1 MSKNRQIC
9 KYYANGN
16 CKFGNSCRFSHEDPK
31 DLTKKKGYTL
41 QDFISPKELNN
52 LTESIRLGLNEYKQF
67 ASTPVLSSFGLG
79 HPAVNNLIDG
89 RDVSFEELRLQYLEA
104 SQNNTLGELERQL
117 ELRKKDMEYC
127 INHIRGKE
135 NLAAR
140 YQQKSAE
147 PGAQL
152 PKPFVPLSVDESL
165 ARLSQQ
171 PNALGNGNAAAANPF
186 GQSSFG
192 SSGQHNPFAVGAT
205 PSKSPFGTQNQANT
219 NAGTS
224 SSLSGGQSGFSAF
237 GKGSIGLSGF
247 GTANS
252 GLSGFGL
259 SGFGNANT
267 AAAGAATP
275 GFGLS
280 GFGLSGFG
288 KPSTGQSA
296 FGLSGFGLSGFGQ
309 AASGQTASGQAGS
322 GQSQSAFG
330 LPGFGL
336 SGFGLSG
343 FGQSASGQAGSG
355 QSAFGLPGFGLSGF
369 GLSGFGKPST
379 GQSAFGLSGLGQ
391 SGFGLSGFGKASTG
405 QSSFGLTGFGKTG
418 ADQSGSTNSPFG
430 NSAPQSNANLSPFAS
445 LGSTGARASG
455 GSAFGTSG
463 FGLFG
468 NNAQGKPGDTNAA
481 TPGFSAFSSSA
492 NNQPNQSSPFGSLAK
507 GASPFGSA
515 PSNTQNTQN
524 QNNNTNSPF
533 GSAPKTAASSLQFPS
548 AFGGG
553 SFTSNQGTTGV
564 NGSASSAPG
573 LEELKQYDPKVTEA
587 FQATKFELGLVPEVP
602 PLLYNYVD
610 DFSKSLN
617 YIACIYSLHYNAA

>member
-52 LTESIRLGLNEYKQF
+52 LTESIRLGLNDYKQF

-104 SQNNTLGELERQL
+104 SQNNTVGELERQL
-117 ELRKKDMEYC
+117 ELRKRDMEYC
-127 INHIRGKE
+127 INHVRGKE

-152 PKPFVPLSVDESL
+152 PKPFVPLSVDESI

-171 PNALGNGNAAAANPF
+171 PSALGNGNTAAANPF

-205 PSKSPFGTQNQANT
+205 PSKSPFGTQNQTNS
-219 NAGTS
+219 NAGA
-224 SSLSGGQSGFSAF
+224 SSLSGDQSGFSAF
-237 GKGSIGLSGF
+237 GKGGFGSSGF
-247 GTANS
+247 GS
-252 GLSGFGL
+252 SGFG
-259 SGFGNANT
+259 SANT
-267 AAAGAATP
+267 AAGAAKP
-275 GFGLS
+275 GFGSSAFGSS
-280 GFGLSGFG
+280 GFGSSSFG
-288 KPSTGQSA
+288 KPSTGSSA
-296 FGLSGFGLSGFGQ
+296 FGSSGFGSSGFGQ
-309 AASGQTASGQAGS
+309 AAPGQA
-322 GQSQSAFG
+322 
-330 LPGFGL
+330 
-336 SGFGLSG
+336 
-343 FGQSASGQAGSG
+343 ASGQAGSG
-355 QSAFGLPGFGLSGF
+355 QSAFGSSGF
-369 GLSGFGKPST
+369 GSSAFGQSASGQAASGSSGFGSSGFGSSGFGSSGFGKPST
-379 GQSAFGLSGLGQ
+379 GSSAFGS
-391 SGFGLSGFGKASTG
+391 SGFGSSGFGSSGFGKASTG
-405 QSSFGLTGFGKTG
+405 QSSFGSSGFGKPG
-418 ADQSGSTNSPFG
+418 ADQSGSTSSPFG
-430 NSAPQSNANLSPFAS
+430 NAASQSNANSSPFAS
-445 LGSTGARASG
+445 LGSSGAQASG
-455 GSAFGTSG
+455 GSAFGASG
-463 FGLFG
+463 FGSFG
-468 NNAQGKPGDTNAA
+468 NSAQGKPGDTNAA
-481 TPGFSAFSSSA
+481 PSGFSALSSSA

-507 GASPFGSA
+507 GASPFGSVA
-515 PSNTQNTQN
+515 SNTQNTQN

-533 GSAPKTAASSLQFPS
+533 GSAPKTATSSSSFPS

-553 SFTSNQGTTGV
+553 SFASNQGTTGV

-587 FQATKFELGLVPEVP
+587 FQATKFELGHVPEVP
-602 PLLYNYVD
+602 PPLQL
-610 DFSKSLN
+610 
-617 YIACIYSLHYNAA
+617 CQ

>member
-52 LTESIRLGLNEYKQF
+52 LTESIRLGLNDYKQF
-67 ASTPVLSSFGLG
+67 ASIPALSSFGLG

-104 SQNNTLGELERQL
+104 SQNNTVGELERQL
-117 ELRKKDMEYC
+117 ELRKRDMEYC

-152 PKPFVPLSVDESL
+152 PKPFVPLSVDESI

-171 PNALGNGNAAAANPF
+171 PSALGNGNTAAVNPF

-205 PSKSPFGTQNQANT
+205 PSKSPFGTQNQT
-219 NAGTS
+219 NSNPPGT

-237 GKGSIGLSGF
+237 GKG
-247 GTANS
+247 
-252 GLSGFGL
+252 GFGL
-259 SGFGNANT
+259 SGFGSANT
-267 AAAGAATP
+267 AAAGAKP

-288 KPSTGQSA
+288 LSGFAKPSTGLSA
-296 FGLSGFGLSGFGQ
+296 FGLSGFGQ
-309 AASGQTASGQAGS
+309 AASGQAGS
-322 GQSQSAFG
+322 GLSAFG
-330 LPGFGL
+330 LSGFGLSGFGL

-343 FGQSASGQAGSG
+343 FGQSASGQAGPS
-355 QSAFGLPGFGLSGF
+355 QSAFGLSGF

-379 GQSAFGLSGLGQ
+379 GQPAFGLSGFAQ

-405 QSSFGLTGFGKTG
+405 LSSFGLSGFGKMG
-418 ADQSGSTNSPFG
+418 ADQSGPTNSPFG
-430 NSAPQSNANLSPFAS
+430 NVTSQSNANLSPFAS
-445 LGSTGARASG
+445 LGSTGTQASG
-455 GSAFGTSG
+455 GSAFGGSG

-468 NNAQGKPGDTNAA
+468 NNAQGNPGDANAA
-481 TPGFSAFSSSA
+481 PSGFSALSSST

-515 PSNTQNTQN
+515 ASNTQNTQN
-524 QNNNTNSPF
+524 QNNTNSPF
-533 GSAPKTAASSLQFPS
+533 GSDPKTAASSLSFPS
-548 AFGGG
+548 TFGGG
-553 SFTSNQGTTGV
+553 SFASNQGTTGV

-587 FQATKFELGLVPEVP
+587 FQATKFELGHVPEVP
-602 PLLYNYVD
+602 PPLQL
-610 DFSKSLN
+610 
-617 YIACIYSLHYNAA
+617 CQ

>member
-16 CKFGNSCRFSHEDPK
+16 CRFGNSCRFSHEDPK

-41 QDFISPKELNN
+41 QDFISPKELDS
-52 LTESIRLGLNEYKQF
+52 LTESIRLGINDYRQF
-67 ASTPVLSSFGLG
+67 ASAPVLSSFGLG

-89 RDVSFEELRLQYLEA
+89 RDVSLEELRLQYLEA

-127 INHIRGKE
+127 INHLRGKE

-152 PKPFVPLSVDESL
+152 PKPFVPLSVDESI

-171 PNALGNGNAAAANPF
+171 PNALGNGNTAAANPF

-192 SSGQHNPFAVGAT
+192 SSGHNPFAVDAT
-205 PSKSPFGTQNQANT
+205 PSKSPFSTQNSANT

-237 GKGSIGLSGF
+237 GKGSFGSSGF
-247 GTANS
+247 GS
-252 GLSGFGL
+252 SGFG
-259 SGFGNANT
+259 SSNT
-267 AAAGAATP
+267 AAAGAAKP
-275 GFGLS
+275 GFGSS
-280 GFGLSGFG
+280 GFGSSGFG

-296 FGLSGFGLSGFGQ
+296 FGSSGFGSSGFGQ
-309 AASGQTASGQAGS
+309 A
-322 GQSQSAFG
+322 
-330 LPGFGL
+330 P
-336 SGFGLSG
+336 
-343 FGQSASGQAGSG
+343 SGQAGSG
-355 QSAFGLPGFGLSGF
+355 QSAFGSSGF
-369 GLSGFGKPST
+369 GSSGFGSSGFGSSGFGQSTSGQAGSGQSAFGSSGFGSSGFGKPST
-379 GQSAFGLSGLGQ
+379 GQSAFGS
-391 SGFGLSGFGKASTG
+391 SGFGSSGFGKASTG
-405 QSSFGLTGFGKTG
+405 QSSFGSSGFGKIG
-418 ADQSGSTNSPFG
+418 ADQSGSSNSPFG
-430 NSAPQSNANLSPFAS
+430 NTASQSNANSSPFAS
-445 LGSTGARASG
+445 LGSTGTQASG
-455 GSAFGTSG
+455 GSAFAPSG
-463 FGLFG
+463 FGSFG

-481 TPGFSAFSSSA
+481 TSGFSALSSSINA
-492 NNQPNQSSPFGSLAK
+492 NQPNQPSPFANEPK

-533 GSAPKTAASSLQFPS
+533 GSAPTTAASSSSFPS

-573 LEELKQYDPKVTEA
+573 LEELKQYDPKVTDA
-587 FQATKFELGLVPEVP
+587 FQASKFELGHVPEVP
-602 PLLYNYVD
+602 PPLQL
-610 DFSKSLN
+610 
-617 YIACIYSLHYNAA
+617 CQ